1 LEAFQKLPYVSPYED
16 PSDINRNSD
25 ISEKCVIAVLHE
37 LFSLFVTC
45 SAERRRLLCLKQH
58 LGLPQ
63 KLDRVFEWHPHV
75 FYLLL
80 KEKTCFVVLK
90 EAYMA
95 GEDMAVEKHL
105 ILEVH
110 KKYVELMEAGDH

>member
-1 LEAFQKLPYVSPYED
+1 VSPYED

-63 KLDRVFEWHPHV
+63 NLDRVFERHPHV